1 MLQNR
6 ELANG
11 SVAIPINGKTLYQRV
26 VGFTMLA
33 SNNKVSSDINTEYR
47 ISSTPKMFTATII
60 FQLIDEKEIKFF
72 YKIGYMLSA
81 VTQCKLS
88 YN

>member
-11 SVAIPINGKTLYQRV
+11 SAAIPTNGKTLYQRA

-60 FQLIDEKEIKFF
+60 FQLIDEKEIKSG
-72 YKIGYMLSA
+72 YKIGYILSA
-81 VTQCKLS
+81 VTQFK
-88 YN
+88 